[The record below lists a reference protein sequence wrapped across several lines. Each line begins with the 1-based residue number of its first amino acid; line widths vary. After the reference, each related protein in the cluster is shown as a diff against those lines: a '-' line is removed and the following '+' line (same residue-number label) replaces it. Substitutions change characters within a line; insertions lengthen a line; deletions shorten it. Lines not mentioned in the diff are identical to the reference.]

1 MGEVPGATPWT
12 GEGGGDATL
21 RGCYKVSPKGDTP
34 REGLWLLLETP
45 PRSSR
50 PSAVPEEPEQTQK
63 KSPGQ
68 PQKKS
73 DLNRFSVALFA
84 NEGDLL
90 VLISLLDLK
99 APRAQPT
106 LPRTFLLFSN
116 KLTSLLRF
124 LFSITTKKRC
134 CSSR

>member
-1 MGEVPGATPWT
+1 MAAA
-12 GEGGGDATL
+12 GDPPEKLPTL
-21 RGCYKVSPKGDTP
+21 C
-34 REGLWLLLETP
+34 
-45 PRSSR
+45 
-50 PSAVPEEPEQTQK
+50 SARRTRTNPK

-73 DLNRFSVALFA
+73 DLNRFFVALFA